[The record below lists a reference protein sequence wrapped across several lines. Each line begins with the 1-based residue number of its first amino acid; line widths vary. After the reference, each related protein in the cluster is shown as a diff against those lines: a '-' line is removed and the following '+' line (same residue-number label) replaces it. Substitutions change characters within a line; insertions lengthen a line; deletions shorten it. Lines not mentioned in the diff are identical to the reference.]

1 MLTIDDCIALSDLS
15 EEEVAAI
22 AEHDHI
28 PPMLALELGHYLLE
42 GPDGCLRIRRIIL
55 EDIETARSAGH
66 YAHSARL
73 KLVLRHFIETHPDA
87 SVRQRGRGRHLGTD
101 RRDHHSDA

>member
-28 PPMLALELGHYLLE
+28 PTMLALELGHYLLE
-42 GPDGCLRIRRIIL
+42 VPGGGLRIRRIIL
-55 EDIETARSAGH
+55 EDIETARNAGH

-73 KLVLRHFIETHPDA
+73 KMVLQHFIETHPDA
-87 SVRQRGRGRHLGTD
+87 SVRRRGRERDIETE
-101 RRDHHSDA
+101 RREHRPGA